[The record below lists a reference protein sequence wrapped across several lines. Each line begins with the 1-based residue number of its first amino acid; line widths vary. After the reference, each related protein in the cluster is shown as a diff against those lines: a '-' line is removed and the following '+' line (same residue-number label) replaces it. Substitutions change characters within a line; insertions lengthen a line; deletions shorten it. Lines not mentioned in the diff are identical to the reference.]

1 MSLRALT
8 ILFLA
13 AFGAA
18 TALTGYLMFT
28 ASHRAIIASVD
39 SRIDEVADALLT
51 GVAPGD
57 APAILVRI
65 DIFSSERENG
75 DIGFEL
81 LDASGRRIGGNVTLR
96 RQVPFG
102 MSSLEPDDRIAGVSA
117 GRVEMRS
124 AGGGLRLI
132 TIGETEPIDGY
143 DAIRLRNY
151 LIGFGTIALIVIAG
165 TATFG
170 MIVRRRIAEVRE
182 TAEAIIHG
190 DLRSRVPIERTAGVF
205 TDQALTFN
213 RMLDRIETLMDGLR
227 NVSSDV
233 AHDLRTPLTRLR
245 GRLSTLAA
253 RDMAAQDEADVAA
266 ALAACDELL
275 AMFGAVLRIA
285 DVEGGDRRSQFA
297 PLDLTEIAREV
308 GDAMSSVADESGH
321 RLAVV
326 PGPAVAMVGDRQL
339 LTQALFNLVGN
350 ALRYT
355 PEGSTVIVDAVRT
368 ADAITL
374 SVCDDGPGIDAADR
388 STALR
393 RFGRL
398 DRSRHNP
405 GHGLGLPLV
414 EAVARLHGGTLT
426 LADAAPGLI
435 ATLRLPTGA

>member
-1 MSLRALT
+1 MTLRALT

-18 TALTGYLMFT
+18 TALTGYVMYS
-28 ASHRAIIASVD
+28 ASHQAIIDSVD
-39 SRIDEVADALLT
+39 RRIDEVADALLL
-51 GVAPGD
+51 GVRPGD
-57 APAILVRI
+57 ARTILARI
-65 DIFSSERENG
+65 EVFSSERENG

-81 LDASGRRIGGNVTLR
+81 EDAAGRRVGGNVILLR
-96 RQVPFG
+96 PIPFG
-102 MSSLEPDDRIAGVSA
+102 MSTLQPTDHIAGLSA
-117 GRVEMRS
+117 GRAEMRD

-151 LIGFGTIALIVIAG
+151 LFGFGVIALIVIAG

-170 MIVRRRIAEVRE
+170 LIVRRRIAEVRE

-190 DLRSRVPIERTAGVF
+190 DLRSRVPVERTAGVF

-213 RMLDRIETLMDGLR
+213 RMLDRIEALMDGLR

-245 GRLSTLAA
+245 ARLSALAG
-253 RDMAAQDEADVAA
+253 RDMAARDEADVAA

-285 DVEGGDRRSQFA
+285 DVEGGDRRRQFA
-297 PLDLTEIAREV
+297 AFDLAEIAREV
-308 GDAMSSVADESGH
+308 GDAMGAVAEESGH
-321 RLAVV
+321 RLVI
-326 PGPAVAMVGDRQL
+326 GPTTAVAITGDRQL
-339 LTQALFNLVGN
+339 LTQALFNLIGN

-355 PEGSTVIVDAVRT
+355 PAGSTVTVDAARAGESVL
-368 ADAITL
+368 L
-374 SVCDDGPGIDAADR
+374 SVRDDGPGIDAADR
-388 STALR
+388 ATALR

-398 DRSRHNP
+398 DRSRHHP

-414 EAVARLHGGTLT
+414 DAVARLHGGTLT
-426 LADAAPGLI
+426 LADGAPGLI
-435 ATLRLPTGA
+435 ATLRLPA